1 MRYVWI
7 IATAAMLYA
16 CGPNEAQQKE
26 VEALK
31 AELMRVREDSIR
43 QAIVNSENDSL
54 MAVISDALR
63 DINQSSGSMHSM
75 IVNEQ
80 GKVNKDEILTS
91 LSHVKSAIESGKEK
105 IKDLEARL
113 AAVSKK
119 NKGLNKLVEQ
129 LKKEIEDKQKEIE
142 QLKARIEEQQ
152 STIVDLSGQLQE
164 SRNIIDQQRNEL
176 SNTKQNLEQEKV
188 SNVASQIRGY
198 MGEADVEKKLGDRI
212 GKLFNKKKKMEAYEK
227 ALNLYKKALELA
239 EANPNAGFS
248 PATIKAKIAEIE
260 KLMD

>member
-7 IATAAMLYA
+7 IAAAATLYA

-43 QAIVNSENDSL
+43 QSVTNSENDSL

-63 DINQSSGSMHSM
+63 DINQSSGNMHSM

-80 GKVNKDEILTS
+80 GKVNKDEILSS
-91 LSHVKSAIESGKEK
+91 LSQVKTAIETGKEK

-129 LKKEIEDKQKEIE
+129 LKKEIEDKQKEID
-142 QLKARIEEQQ
+142 QLKTKIEEQQ
-152 STIVDLSGQLQE
+152 STIVDLTGQLDE
-164 SRNIIDQQRNEL
+164 SRKMLEQERSEL

-188 SNVASQIRGY
+188 SNISSQIRGY

-212 GKLFNKKKKMEAYEK
+212 GKLFNKKKKMEAYGK
-227 ALNLYKKALELA
+227 AVGLYKKALELA
-239 EANPNAGFS
+239 EANPNAGFN
-248 PATIKAKIAEIE
+248 PATIKSKIAELE
-260 KLMD
+260 KLME